1 MARSPNS
8 PSSSKPDINSPRY
21 GGGGSQFGTTTGDV
35 IGLQQDQGPEPIG
48 VDPSFKYLP
57 AEQQKEQ
64 EEIRQREAA
73 APDIPTLTG
82 DILTQRNVQRDR
94 EIASRAQPPRYMK
107 GLHDTRIFE
116 MSREQVADI
125 QRDLASAGLLT
136 GDFKLGRAVP
146 GDNTHRAWE
155 TLLGYSNAT
164 GQTWQEATS
173 DLMTS
178 ETVTTDE
185 EGNIVPREQADQQ
198 EPGQFVRGKFIPR
211 DFTPDAFLQPDH
223 AELTQRIRQQFENVL
238 GRPPSQREIG
248 HYVSGLSDAAR
259 EAYEANV
266 AASREE
272 FEATESARERQFLR
286 QDRERERQFY
296 EQEVF
301 GRDASRPDEPGG
313 FAIARPPDERDMPPL
328 EQADAVPDVNPIARF
343 REQFRRDYANTLERQ
358 TKLESAEAGRESLM
372 SSILTMDRAIAGG
385 R

>member
-8 PSSSKPDINSPRY
+8 PNSRRPDLNSSRY

-35 IGLQQDQGPEPIG
+35 IGFGQDQEGPEPIG
-48 VDPSFKYLP
+48 VGQGFTHLP
-57 AEQQKEQ
+57 VEDQEQIEGIQEREQ
-64 EEIRQREAA
+64 G
-73 APDIPTLTG
+73 APGIPTTTG
-82 DILTQRNVQRDR
+82 DILTQRNLQQRRD
-94 EIASRAQPPRYMK
+94 IASRGQPPRYMK

-116 MSREQVADI
+116 MSRERVADI

-136 GDFKLGRAVP
+136 GDFKMGRAVP
-146 GDNTHRAWE
+146 GDSTHRAWE

-178 ETVTTDE
+178 ETVTTDA
-185 EGNIVPREQADQQ
+185 EGNIVPRGQEDRQ

-223 AELTQRIRQQFENVL
+223 AELTQRIRQQFREVL
-238 GRPPSQREIG
+238 GRPPSEREIG
-248 HYVSGLSDAAR
+248 HYTAALSDTAR
-259 EAYEANV
+259 EAYNANV

-272 FEATESARERQFLR
+272 FEAAESARERQQLR

-296 EQEVF
+296 EGEAN
-301 GRDASRPDEPGG
+301 RLDEPGG
-313 FAIARPPDERDMPPL
+313 FAIARPPDERDLPPL
-328 EQADAVPDVNPIARF
+328 EEADAVPDVNPVAQF

-372 SSILTMDRAIAGG
+372 SSILSMDRAITGG